1 MTQCSLLMYPGLLP
15 AYLIL
20 QLRLWFYFYNY
31 SDLPLPNQYLIWP
44 PLLLT
49 TYLDKASL
57 EKVFFFFLFASSG
70 LIWSK
75 FLLRSSFWQTR
86 TSSRKLEAKLDR
98 ALGAAAGPAVQR
110 FSTGPLPLKLNY
122 SAQPSLVQHSCW
134 SNIFGN
140 SHYFRNECSCV
151 FLANHMPALS
161 TIKEIRI
168 QQTSSS
174 N

>member
-1 MTQCSLLMYPGLLP
+1 MQPFNVPWSP
-15 AYLIL
+15 
-20 QLRLWFYFYNY
+20 
-31 SDLPLPNQYLIWP
+31 
-44 PLLLT
+44 
-49 TYLDKASL
+49 ASL
-57 EKVFFFFLFASSG
+57 PHSTTSSLVFIFIIIQTCHCLINTSFGHRCCWLHNSTKPPWKRSFFFFFFASSG

-98 ALGAAAGPAVQR
+98 ALGAAAGPAVQW

-122 SAQPSLVQHSCW
+122 SAQPSLVQHSCR